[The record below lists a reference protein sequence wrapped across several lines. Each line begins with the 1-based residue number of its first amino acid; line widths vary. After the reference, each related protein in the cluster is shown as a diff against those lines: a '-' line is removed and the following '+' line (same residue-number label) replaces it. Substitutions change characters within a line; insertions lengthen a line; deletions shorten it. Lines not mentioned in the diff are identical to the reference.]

1 MKLYLNDL
9 IKYNWLKEILVN
21 AKSQLLQVGAG
32 KILVFYYDYN
42 EGNSSLFIDKEE
54 IRYVINEDVYRTL
67 ARTNVQHVGF
77 LQEPFES
84 NNYILYAY
92 LMRMLTNGATT
103 DEDFFGARKKLTN
116 LFVEYKDKDIELAKS
131 KSVGYIK
138 GIFDINSKFSCLEA
152 LDEIF
157 YINKRAISGFRVI
170 FDMFDEYYKRTK
182 NISFYGKVLSSF
194 VRLVK
199 NPNGGIINQENGTI
213 RYLIIGERAGGSD
226 PKLKDAKEQLRQ
238 GLDTNTIYLN
248 TGWYF
253 NKYDSKWRKRIDDS
267 EFSFNY
273 NNIIYSDDGIY
284 SILDDKNYQD
294 EFGSSLRYDI
304 TEFSRSKLSLSKLIK
319 NNYTNKVNDLVE
331 HSEVFKY
338 YPSLKEVFVLY
349 LNDKTLGGDRFYYS
363 KNAPKHIA
371 LLSKNVLAT
380 RVPYIALHEIQHFI
394 QEYEGF
400 SNGGNTYLANIIN
413 SSGGASTREFLNAI
427 NALIK
432 RVTEVHKTIDLQVL
446 QFDLGVIGANSNEM
460 SWVNSIG
467 ELYDFADDR
476 DILINASDTFALT
489 LLQLYSLTKNNK
501 GSIKRFI
508 SKHYG
513 DNYIMVFDE
522 NLKKA
527 EDILQKNE
535 SLIAKGWKPNDIHML
550 NFQTYEA
557 ILGEVESRFVQET
570 VHIDRDLSDYFAF
583 YTSESI
589 LPENIT
595 VLAEIPPLNVPKDI
609 KAAIEYANGHYIIH
623 LPDEYSNS
631 VNILHELGHIVFDIL
646 VETKDIINDESK
658 YEDEVKKAGYESF
671 EEYVCDSF
679 VDFIQRMKID
689 EGLTEDLNEE
699 RKVRNYDSFDYY
711 FKSIL
716 LENELIIDENG
727 LKNRLTFINYINSL

>member
-9 IKYNWLKEILVN
+9 IKHSWLKEILVN
-21 AKSQLLQVGAG
+21 AKSQLLQVGQG

-42 EGNSSLFIDKEE
+42 EGNSSLYIDKEE
-54 IRYVINEDVYRTL
+54 IRYVINEDIYRTL
-67 ARTNVQHVGF
+67 ARANATHVGF

-92 LMRMLTNGATT
+92 LMRMLTNGAT
-103 DEDFFGARKKLTN
+103 DDDFFGARKKLTN
-116 LFVEYKDKDIELAKS
+116 LFVEYKDKDIEVAKS

-194 VRLVK
+194 VRLIK

-213 RYLIIGERAGGSD
+213 RYLIIGEKAGGSD
-226 PKLKDAKEQLRQ
+226 PKLKEAKEQLRQ

-267 EFSFNY
+267 DFSFKNE
-273 NNIIYSDDGIY
+273 NIIHSDNNVF
-284 SILDDKNYQD
+284 SILTDKGYS
-294 EFGSSLRYDI
+294 GLSLRYDI
-304 TEFSRSKLSLSKLIK
+304 SEFNKDKVSLSYLIK
-319 NNYTNKVNDLVE
+319 NNYTNKVNDLIE
-331 HSEVFKY
+331 HSQVFKL
-338 YPSLKEVFVLY
+338 YPSLKDVFVLY
-349 LNDKTLGGDRFYYS
+349 LKDITLYKNRFYYS

-371 LLSKNVLAT
+371 LLSKNVLET
-380 RVPYIALHEIQHFI
+380 KIPYIALHEIQHFI
-394 QEYEGF
+394 QDYEGF

-413 SSGGASTREFLNAI
+413 SSGGASTREFLNSI

-432 RVTEVHKTIDLQVL
+432 RVNEVNKTIDLEDL
-446 QFDLGVIGANSNEM
+446 SDDLGSLSRGSSEI
-460 SWVNSIG
+460 SWINIINY
-467 ELYDFADDR
+467 LLDYAKDR
-476 DILINASDTFALT
+476 DILINASDTFALM
-489 LLQLYSLTKNNK
+489 LLQSYSLTKNNK

-508 SKHYG
+508 SKYYG

-535 SLIAKGWKPNDIHML
+535 SLIAKGWTPNDITAL

-595 VLAEIPPLNVPKDI
+595 VFVEIPPLNVPKNI

-646 VETKDIINDESK
+646 VETKDILNDESK
-658 YEDEVKKAGYESF
+658 YEDEVRKAGYESF
-671 EEYVCDSF
+671 EEYICDSF

-689 EGLTEDLNEE
+689 EGLAEDLNEE
-699 RKVRNYDSFDYY
+699 RKVTNYNSFDYY

-716 LENELIIDENG
+716 LENELVIDENG
-727 LKNRLTFINYINSL
+727 FKNRLSFIDYINSL

>member
-9 IKYNWLKEILVN
+9 IKHSWLKEILVN
-21 AKSQLLQVGAG
+21 AKSQLLEVGQG

-42 EGNSSLFIDKEE
+42 EGNSSLHIYKEE

-67 ARTNVQHVGF
+67 ARTTGQHVGF

-92 LMRMLTNGATT
+92 LMRMLTIGAT
-103 DEDFFGARKKLTN
+103 DDGYFEARKKLTN

-131 KSVGYIK
+131 KSVGFIK
-138 GIFDINSKFSCLEA
+138 GIFEINSKFSCLEA

-157 YINKRAISGFRVI
+157 YINKKAISGFRVI

-194 VRLVK
+194 VRLIK
-199 NPNGGIINQENGTI
+199 NPNGGVINQENGLI
-213 RYLIIGERAGGSD
+213 RYLIIGEKAGGSD
-226 PKLKDAKEQLRQ
+226 PKLKEAKEQLRQ
-238 GLDTNTIYLN
+238 GLDTNTVYLN

-253 NKYDSKWRKRIDDS
+253 NRYDDKWRKRIDDS
-267 EFSFNY
+267 EFSFNN
-273 NNIIYSDDGIY
+273 NNIIHSDDGTY

-294 EFGSSLRYDI
+294 EFGSNLRYDI
-304 TEFSRSKLSLSKLIK
+304 TEFSRNRLSLSKLIK

-349 LNDKTLGGDRFYYS
+349 LNDKTLGGDKFYYS
-363 KNAPKHIA
+363 KNVPKHIV
-371 LLSKNVLAT
+371 LLSKSVGAT
-380 RVPYIALHEIQHFI
+380 KVPYIALHEIQHFI

-413 SSGGASTREFLNAI
+413 SSGGASTREFLNSI

-432 RVTEVHKTIDLQVL
+432 RVNEVNRTIDLKDL
-446 QFDLGVIGANSNEM
+446 SDDLGSLSLSRSEM
-460 SWVNSIG
+460 SWVNSIA
-467 ELYDFADDR
+467 ELFDFANDR
-476 DILINASDTFALT
+476 DILVNASDTFALI

-513 DNYIMVFDE
+513 DKYIMVFDE

-527 EDILQKNE
+527 EEILQKNE

-570 VHIDRDLSDYFAF
+570 AHIDRELSNYFGF

-595 VLAEIPPLNVPKDI
+595 VLAEIPPLDVPKTI

-646 VETKDIINDESK
+646 VETKDILNEQSK
-658 YEDEVKKAGYESF
+658 YENEVNKAGYESF

-689 EGLTEDLNEE
+689 EGLTEDLSEE
-699 RKVRNYDSFDYY
+699 RKVTNYDSFDYY

-727 LKNRLTFINYINSL
+727 FKNRVSFIDYINSL

>member
-9 IKYNWLKEILVN
+9 IKHNWLKQILVN

-32 KILVFYYDYN
+32 KILVFYYYYN
-42 EGNSSLFIDKEE
+42 EGNSSLYIDKEE
-54 IRYVINEDVYRTL
+54 IRYVINEDIYRTL
-67 ARTNVQHVGF
+67 ARANALHVGF

-92 LMRMLTNGATT
+92 LMRMLLNGTTT

-116 LFVEYKDKDIELAKS
+116 LFIEYKDKDIELAKS

-157 YINKRAISGFRVI
+157 YINKKAISGFRVI

-182 NISFYGKVLSSF
+182 NVSFYGKVLSSF

-213 RYLIIGERAGGSD
+213 RYLIIGEKAGGSD

-267 EFSFNY
+267 EFSFKQSNIVHSD
-273 NNIIYSDDGIY
+273 NNVF
-284 SILDDKNYQD
+284 SILTDKGYSGD
-294 EFGSSLRYDI
+294 ESGLRYDI
-304 TEFSRSKLSLSKLIK
+304 TEFSNNKVSLSYLIK

-331 HSEVFKY
+331 HSQVFKL
-338 YPSLKEVFVLY
+338 YPSLKDVFVLY
-349 LNDKTLGGDRFYYS
+349 LKDITLRGNRFYYS

-371 LLSKNVLAT
+371 LLSKNVLET
-380 RVPYIALHEIQHFI
+380 KIPYIALHEIQHFI
-394 QEYEGF
+394 QNYEGF
-400 SNGGNTYLANIIN
+400 SNGGNTHLANIIN
-413 SSGGASTREFLNAI
+413 SSGGASTREFLNLI
-427 NALIK
+427 NSLIK
-432 RVTEVHKTIDLQVL
+432 RVNEVNKTIDLQVL
-446 QFDLGVIGANSNEM
+446 SDDLNSLGRGSSEI
-460 SWVNSIG
+460 SWINIINY
-467 ELYDFADDR
+467 LLDYAKDR
-476 DILINASDTFALT
+476 DILINASDIFALM
-489 LLQLYSLTKNNK
+489 LLQSYSLTKNNK

-527 EDILQKNE
+527 EGILQKNE
-535 SLIAKGWKPNDIHML
+535 SLIAKGWTPNDITAL

-595 VLAEIPPLNVPKDI
+595 VIAEIPPLNVPKEI

-646 VETKDIINDESK
+646 VETKDILNDESK

-689 EGLTEDLNEE
+689 EGLTEDLNDE

-716 LENELIIDENG
+716 LENELVIDENG
-727 LKNRLTFINYINSL
+727 LKNRLTFINYVNSL